1 MHQDNETHIVKFI
14 WDKLKMLPGSPQ
26 TSIIES
32 FAIVVNGF

>member
-1 MHQDNETHIVKFI
+1 MIMRLIIVKFI
-14 WDKLKMLPGSPQ
+14 WDEIEMLPGSPQ